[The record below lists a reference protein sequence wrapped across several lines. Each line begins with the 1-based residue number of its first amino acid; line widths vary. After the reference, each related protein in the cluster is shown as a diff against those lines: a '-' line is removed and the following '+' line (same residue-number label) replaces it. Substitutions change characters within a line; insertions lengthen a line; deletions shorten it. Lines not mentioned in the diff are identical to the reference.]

1 MLADLRQLERIVGR
15 RAALRYAGI
24 GLVTVAV
31 AACGGKK
38 NSGGSDNKLT
48 VGAVALD
55 AFARGTWKLTI
66 TPAGKTHDSYST
78 ITIAAGAWHMDDVT
92 RSGTYSFSAGT
103 LSVIDPKNDNGSDQA
118 GWTGTGVPDQVGKG
132 TSVKLGWSPD
142 PSTDPSRELP
152 VTWDGTTLTL
162 KLMPNDRRRGE
173 EAPVVITAVRA

>member
-1 MLADLRQLERIVGR
+1 MGR

-38 NSGGSDNKLT
+38 NSGNSGKSGDKLT

-66 TPAGKTHDSYST
+66 TPAGRTHDSYST
-78 ITIAAGAWHMDDVT
+78 ITITAGAWHMNDVE

-103 LSVIDPKNDNGSDQA
+103 LSVIDPGNDNGGDTT
-118 GWTGTGVPDQVGKG
+118 GWTGVGVPEQVAKG
-132 TSVKLGWSPD
+132 ASAKLGWSPA
-142 PSTDPSRELP
+142 PTTDPARELP

>member
-1 MLADLRQLERIVGR
+1 MLADFRQLERIVGR

-38 NSGGSDNKLT
+38 DSGPSGDKLS

-66 TPAGKTHDSYST
+66 SPAGETHDSYST
-78 ITIAAGAWHMDDVT
+78 ITITAGAWHMNDVA

-103 LSVIDPKNDNGSDQA
+103 LSVIDPGNDSGGDSA
-118 GWTGTGVPDQVGKG
+118 GWTGVGVPEQVA
-132 TSVKLGWSPD
+132 SRASAKLGWSPA
-142 PSTDPSRELP
+142 PSTDPARELP

-162 KLMPNDRRRGE
+162 TLMPSDRLRGKV
-173 EAPVVITAVRA
+173 APVVITAVRA